1 MIDAAPHVAT
11 LADSLPEAEPNANAH
26 SDTCTGNGN
35 DNDGEHE
42 EHEHD
47 IQSNADDDDDEVEH
61 TEIDMDAD
69 ADQSQSRELR
79 PSWSHAPVPSLFESE
94 SDEPA
99 NAGPR
104 LGLVTVIITILR
116 QTQTT
121 STLYTISSIIGAI
134 VLRLEEDR
142 KVEITVMALEA
153 A

>member
-1 MIDAAPHVAT
+1 LHR
-11 LADSLPEAEPNANAH
+11 
-26 SDTCTGNGN
+26 NGN
-35 DNDGEHE
+35 AGNNVEHE
-42 EHEHD
+42 ENEHG
-47 IQSNADDDDDEVEH
+47 IQNNAEDDKNENEVEH
-61 TEIDMDAD
+61 TEMDMDAD
-69 ADQSQSRELR
+69 QSQSQSQSQSRELR
-79 PSWSHAPVPSLFESE
+79 LSRYHAPVPSLFESE

-104 LGLVTVIITILR
+104 LGLVTVMITNLR

-142 KVEITVMALEA
+142 KIEITVMALGA

>member
-1 MIDAAPHVAT
+1 MHR
-11 LADSLPEAEPNANAH
+11 
-26 SDTCTGNGN
+26 NGN
-35 DNDGEHE
+35 AGNNVEHE
-42 EHEHD
+42 ENEHG
-47 IQSNADDDDDEVEH
+47 IQNNAEDDENENEVEH
-61 TEIDMDAD
+61 TEMDMDAD
-69 ADQSQSRELR
+69 QSQSQSRELR
-79 PSWSHAPVPSLFESE
+79 PSRYHAPVPSLFESE

-104 LGLVTVIITILR
+104 LGLVTVMITNLR